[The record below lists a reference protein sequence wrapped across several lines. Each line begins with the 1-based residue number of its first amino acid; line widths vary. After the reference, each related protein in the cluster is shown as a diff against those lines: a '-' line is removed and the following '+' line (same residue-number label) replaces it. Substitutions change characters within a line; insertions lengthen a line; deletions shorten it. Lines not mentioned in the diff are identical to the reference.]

1 NSRWNIRIH
10 VLGLGLVASNLKVR
24 GLEIWYGVFD
34 MQTSKYG
41 NSVLITSPKITSSRR
56 AVGVPWTRFVTSA
69 AMRGSSS
76 TAIHF
81 FAFSR
86 ILTVKF
92 PEPGPTSR
100 TMSDR
105 LRSALLTIASAIPGF
120 LRTCWPMSV
129 FILNMALVVEDLVV

>member
-1 NSRWNIRIH
+1 MMWSIFAHIGELTLNREYSLSPGFANSRMANSRWNMRIH

-41 NSVLITSPKITSSRR
+41 NSVLITSPKITSSLR
-56 AVGVPWTRFVTSA
+56 AAGVPWTRFVTSA

-76 TAIHF
+76 TAMHF

-86 ILTVKF
+86 ILTVRF
-92 PEPGPTSR
+92 PEPGPT
-100 TMSDR
+100 
-105 LRSALLTIASAIPGF
+105 
-120 LRTCWPMSV
+120 
-129 FILNMALVVEDLVV
+129 